1 MHFLLL
7 TEVSKKVLGKAKGFV
22 IPALSQ
28 LLENDDGQTDHPGRA
43 YNLLPYEQAIMREME
58 VRPASYFESLN
69 DTFKKFCRNR
79 DCKLFEQLF
88 NSHFIELID
97 SK

>member
-58 VRPASYFESLN
+58 VSSKSYFESPN
-69 DTFKKFCRNR
+69 DTSEILQKSR
-79 DCKLFEQLF
+79 LQ
-88 NSHFIELID
+88 II
-97 SK
+97 